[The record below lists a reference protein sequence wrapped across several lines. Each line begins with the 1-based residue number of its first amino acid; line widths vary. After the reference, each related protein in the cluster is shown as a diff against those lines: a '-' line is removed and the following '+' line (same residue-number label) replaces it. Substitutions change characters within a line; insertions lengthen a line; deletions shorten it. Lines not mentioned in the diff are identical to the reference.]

1 MSEFELRRALRGL
14 RTDHEP
20 GQDLWPQLAARLQAE
35 DPASHVTAKK
45 QRKAWL
51 PLSAAAAIAVSLSAG
66 IFSMAIQGPAFLASP
81 ASSDMTADIS
91 VQNQIERARELAT
104 TVDPRLAGAEV
115 VVDAASAE
123 LEDAL
128 RQQPDAVY
136 LVGLINRTHAQRR
149 KLARL
154 GLDAG

>member
-1 MSEFELRRALRGL
+1 MNEFELRRELRGL
-14 RTDHEP
+14 RSDREP
-20 GQDLWPQLAARLQAE
+20 GQDLWPQIARRLQTGE
-35 DPASHVTAKK
+35 SSGVGSIPRRRRH
-45 QRKAWL
+45 WL

-66 IFSMAIQGPAFLASP
+66 IFSMAMQGQAFVAS
-81 ASSDMTADIS
+81 ADSSERAPSVS
-91 VQNQIERARELAT
+91 VQHQIERARELAL
-104 TVDPRLAGAEV
+104 TVDPRLAGAEI
-115 VVDAASAE
+115 VVDAANAE
-123 LEDAL
+123 LEEAL

>member
-1 MSEFELRRALRGL
+1 MNEFELRRELRGL
-14 RTDHEP
+14 RADREP
-20 GQDLWPQLAARLQAE
+20 EQDLWLPIARRLQTEETAAHK
-35 DPASHVTAKK
+35 PA
-45 QRKAWL
+45 RKRRLAWL
-51 PLSAAAAIAVSLSAG
+51 PLGAAAAIAVSLSAG
-66 IFSMAIQGPAFLASP
+66 IFATAMQGPSYVASP
-81 ASSDMTADIS
+81 DSSTMGQGIP

-115 VVDAASAE
+115 VVDAANAE

-136 LVGLINRTHAQRR
+136 LVGLINHTHAQRR